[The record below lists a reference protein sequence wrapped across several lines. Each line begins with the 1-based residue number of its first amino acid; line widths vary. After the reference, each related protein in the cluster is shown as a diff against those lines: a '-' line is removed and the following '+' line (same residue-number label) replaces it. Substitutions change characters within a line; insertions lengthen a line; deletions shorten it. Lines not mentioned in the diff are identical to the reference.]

1 MGKRCLGSFSQ
12 FVGAKGT
19 VGVAGQAL
27 STTLRLTNMART
39 MRSKKAGLPPGTLI
53 HIGEQRVPTTR
64 LSLIEYSEGSL
75 NEQELKNLSDWR
87 PSIEE
92 NKVIWLDVGGIHQVG
107 LIEQLGSYFNL
118 HPLVLE
124 DIVNSEQ
131 RPKVDD
137 FDEYLYVV
145 LKMLYPH
152 GDDGEIMAEQVSIVL
167 GRGYVL
173 TFHENGKDCFNGIRA
188 RIKSDKGKIRKCGA
202 DYLLYALVDAIVDHY
217 FVVLE
222 QLGEKIEAAEDDLVV
237 NSDAIGLGP
246 IHILKKDIIYLR
258 RSIWPVREVVNGLL
272 REEDGLIAGSTKVYL
287 RDVYDHTVQILET
300 TEMYRDRTGG
310 MIDFYISSTSQ
321 RMTAVM
327 KVLTIITTIFMPLT
341 FIAGVYGMNFEHMPE
356 LKWRL
361 GYPLILAIMTVIGIG
376 MAFYFRRKKWL

>member
-1 MGKRCLGSFSQ
+1 
-12 FVGAKGT
+12 
-19 VGVAGQAL
+19 
-27 STTLRLTNMART
+27 MATRT
-39 MRSKKAGLPPGTLI
+39 PRSKKAGLPPGTLI

-87 PSIEE
+87 PALEE

-107 LIEQLGSYFNL
+107 LIEQIGSYFNL

-137 FDEYLYVV
+137 YDEYLYVV

-152 GDDGEIMAEQVSIVL
+152 GDKGEIMAEQVSIVL
-167 GRGYVL
+167 GRNYIL
-173 TFHENGKDCFNGIRA
+173 TFQENGKDCFNGIRI
-188 RIKSDKGKIRKCGA
+188 RIRNDKGKIRKCVA

-222 QLGEKIEAAEDDLVV
+222 KLGEQIEAAEDQLVV
-237 NSDAIGLGP
+237 NSDAIGLGR
-246 IHILKKDIIYLR
+246 IHVLKKEILYLR
-258 RSIWPVREVVNGLL
+258 RVIWPVREVVNGLL
-272 REEDGLIAGSTKVYL
+272 REEDGLIDPSTKVYL

-300 TEMYRDRTGG
+300 IEMYRDRTGG
-310 MIDFYISSTSQ
+310 MVDFYISSTSQ

-361 GYPLILAIMTVIGIG
+361 GYPLILTIMTGIGIG
-376 MAFYFRRKKWL
+376 MTFYFRRKKWL